1 MLAHEPTWLAELAPP
16 TRHAGDRNPSVIEL
30 AAEGERALRL
40 RIDLGNDGPDRPSL
54 VRRDRCALLLD
65 GFLHDRARLARAM
78 SGSTGAETDAE
89 LLLAAFLEL
98 GERMLPLLRGS
109 FALVA
114 WDGRHGSI
122 VCTRDLTGSH
132 PLFFSRDGERVLV
145 SSSQGALLEVGK
157 VPGEFDRLAIAR
169 WVMTGSALPRRTFYR
184 LIQRLPPGYVLRA
197 AAGEARLWR
206 YWHPGD
212 GAAAEDQSPEE
223 AVEQFEELLDQ
234 AVVRS
239 ASLGR
244 LGIFLSGGVDSAAV
258 TASAAVV
265 SRARSLADPVA
276 LSYVYPDPEA
286 SEEAT
291 QRTVAS
297 VLGIPLRIVPL
308 HETVGP
314 DGLLAAAMRL
324 TGRAW
329 MPCVNPWE
337 PATVYLAAEGAELGC
352 RAILSGEGGNDWF
365 EVERYEAADLL
376 RRLKLLEL
384 ARLWSQER
392 RAGRPGLDTAR
403 TLLWENGSRV
413 LLRQCALAAGG
424 RVAPGRLE
432 AVRRRRVLSWTPE
445 GWFLPD
451 TSLRS
456 ALADEWLRNRDV
468 DRPSDFRASA
478 RERRL
483 DSVHLVVPVENR
495 FLFGRRIGVHFANP
509 AVDPDLVEFLFG
521 LPRALLNLGGR
532 GKGLARETV
541 RRRAGETAAPA
552 LGFAWLEQYFGA
564 LLRAEGARALEAVSG
579 LRRLSELGI
588 VDENAFRK
596 GLRGAGLGREVSYY
610 QAWQTLACEAW
621 LQSRA

>member
-1 MLAHEPTWLAELAPP
+1 MLENEPSWLVEFGPALRA
-16 TRHAGDRNPSVIEL
+16 DRSNPSVAEL
-30 AAEGERALRL
+30 TPDAEGPPGCRVH
-40 RIDLGNDGPDRPSL
+40 LGNGGSEGPSL
-54 VRRDRCALLLD
+54 ARRDRCAVLLD
-65 GFLHDRARLARAM
+65 GFLHDRTPIERALR
-78 SGSTGAETDAE
+78 SRSDRAETDAE
-89 LLLAAFLEL
+89 LVLTAFLEL

-114 WDGRHGSI
+114 WDGRDGSI

-145 SSSQGALLEVGK
+145 SSSQGALLEVGN

-184 LIQRLPPGYVLRA
+184 LIQRLPPGYALRA
-197 AAGEARLWR
+197 AAGEARIWR

-212 GAAAEDQSPEE
+212 DAAAEDQSPED
-223 AVEQFEELLDQ
+223 AVERFEELLDQ
-234 AVVRS
+234 AVARS

-258 TASAAVV
+258 TTSAAVV
-265 SRARSLADPVA
+265 SRARSLADPLA

-291 QRTVAS
+291 QRTVAG
-297 VLGIPLRIVPL
+297 VLGIPVRIVPL

-314 DGLLAAAMRL
+314 EGLLVAALRL

-337 PATVYLAAEGAELGC
+337 PAFVHLAGAGAELGC

-365 EVERYEAADLL
+365 EAEWYEAADLL

-413 LLRQCALAAGG
+413 LLRHGALAAGG
-424 RVAPGRLE
+424 RLAPGPLE
-432 AVRRRRVLSWTPE
+432 AVRRRRVLSWIPE

-451 TSLRS
+451 PGLRS
-456 ALADEWLRNRDV
+456 GLADEWLRNRDV
-468 DRPSDFRASA
+468 DRPSSFRGSA

-495 FLFGRRIGVHFANP
+495 FLFGRRTGVHLANP
-509 AVDPDLVEFLFG
+509 AVDPDLVDFLFG

-532 GKGLARETV
+532 GKGLARESV
-541 RRRAGETAAPA
+541 RRRAGVTAART
-552 LGFAWLEQYFGA
+552 LGFVWIERYSDA
-564 LLRAEGARALEAVSG
+564 LFQAEKSRALEAIGG
-579 LRRLSELGI
+579 LRRLAELGI
-588 VDENAFRK
+588 VDDHAFAQ
-596 GLRGAGLGREVSYY
+596 GLCGTGLGQEISYY

-621 LQSRA
+621 LRSRT